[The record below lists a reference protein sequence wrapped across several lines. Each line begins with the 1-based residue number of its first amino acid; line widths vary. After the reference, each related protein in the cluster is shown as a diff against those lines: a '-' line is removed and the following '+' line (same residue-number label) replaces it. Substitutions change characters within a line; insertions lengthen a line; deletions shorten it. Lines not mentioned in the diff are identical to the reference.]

1 MKLLIDS
8 STNYSFLALYDNQVI
23 DTMVRQGK
31 NDHSETLI
39 DCLEKLLEKNNV
51 DTKDINEILVG
62 RGPGSY
68 TGVRI
73 SGTIAKVLAL
83 VRNCKLYSFSTVDL
97 K

>member
-39 DCLEKLLEKNNV
+39 DCLEKLLEKHSFYIYEWMTAENIQG
-51 DTKDINEILVG
+51 KYFAG
-62 RGPGSY
+62 RGKELTAFEHINY
-68 TGVRI
+68 VTAVF
-73 SGTIAKVLAL
+73 K
-83 VRNCKLYSFSTVDL
+83 
-97 K
+97 

>member
-23 DTMVRQGK
+23 ETMVRQGK

-51 DTKDINEILVG
+51 DTKDINEI
-62 RGPGSY
+62 
-68 TGVRI
+68 
-73 SGTIAKVLAL
+73 K
-83 VRNCKLYSFSTVDL
+83 DL
-97 K
+97 SKG

>member
-39 DCLEKLLEKNNV
+39 DCLEKLLEK
-51 DTKDINEILVG
+51 TMLIQKI
-62 RGPGSY
+62 
-68 TGVRI
+68 
-73 SGTIAKVLAL
+73 
-83 VRNCKLYSFSTVDL
+83 
-97 K
+97 

>member
-68 TGVRI
+68 TGVEFR
-73 SGTIAKVLAL
+73 VLL
-83 VRNCKLYSFSTVDL
+83 PKY
-97 K
+97 